1 MAKDKGTSTDLPRQ
15 DEDEIDPVKAA
26 AFKLDPYMVNLMMSE
41 PFFAILLRCM
51 DRIRDDKF
59 PTAGVTVQNGSPTL
73 IYNGGWLST
82 LENKRVNGLLKH
94 EAYHLVYRHVV
105 DRRKEPH
112 RTWNYATDLAINGL
126 LDEDELPKGGLY
138 PGKPLAIKPEVLEKM
153 PPEQAASF
161 KKLSDLIESFP
172 AGKASEWYFSRLNE
186 KGGHS
191 KALEGSGKIKLKI
204 KPGQGKGQG
213 QGQGGQG
220 KPGGEGDGGGQGEG
234 EGEGQG
240 DEIEVD
246 IVGTDSH
253 DGWDEMD
260 EADREIAKGKL
271 KEALGNAQRHADNNN
286 SWGTVPSEIREE
298 IRRMV
303 AGEVDW
309 KAILRNFVGM
319 RQRARRSHTM
329 KRIHRKYPYIHPGSK
344 VGHTSNV
351 AIYVD
356 QSGSVSD
363 EWLAM
368 AFGALEQLSRLVTFH
383 VYPFD
388 TEVAVKDYVEWR
400 KGRKLT
406 LKRVRCGGT
415 DFKAACDHAHANR
428 DKYDGYIIITD
439 GGCYD
444 PGPALIKR
452 CWVLVPGTELM
463 FPASSNDVVVKMKA
477 PLARDK

>member
-1 MAKDKGTSTDLPRQ
+1 MAQDKGTSTDLPRQ
-15 DEDEIDPVKAA
+15 DEDEVDPVKAA
-26 AFKLDPYMVNLMMSE
+26 AFKLDPYMVRLLMEE
-41 PFFAILLRCM
+41 PFFAELMRSI
-51 DRIRDDKF
+51 DRVRDDKF

-82 LENKRVNGLLKH
+82 MESNRVIGLLKH
-94 EAYHLVYRHVV
+94 EAYHLIYRHVV
-105 DRRKEPH
+105 ERRKEPH

-126 LDEDELPKGGLY
+126 LNEDDLPKGGLY
-138 PGKPLAIKPEVLEKM
+138 PGKPLTIKPEVLAQL
-153 PPEQAASF
+153 PPDKAASF
-161 KKLSDLIESFP
+161 KALSDLIQSFP
-172 AGKASEWYFSRLNE
+172 PGKASEWYFSRLNQ
-186 KGGHS
+186 KGDHNG
-191 KALEGSGKIKLKI
+191 AMEGNGKIKLKI
-204 KPGQGKGQG
+204 KGKGQG
-213 QGQGGQG
+213 QGQGQ
-220 KPGGEGDGGGQGEG
+220 PGSGGG
-234 EGEGQG
+234 G
-240 DEIEVD
+240 DMEVEVD

-253 DGWDEMD
+253 DGWDDLD

-271 KEALGNAQRHADNNN
+271 KEALAKAQRKADNSN
-286 SWGTVPSEIREE
+286 SWGSVPAEIREE

-309 KAILRNFVGM
+309 KAVLRNFVGM
-319 RQRARRSHTM
+319 RQRAKRTHTM

-344 VGHTSNV
+344 IGHTSNLAV
-351 AIYVD
+351 YVD

-388 TEVAVKDYVEWR
+388 TEVVVKEYVEWR
-400 KGRKLT
+400 KGRKLN

-428 DKYDGYIIITD
+428 DRFDGYIIITD

-444 PGPALIKR
+444 PGPALIRR
-452 CWVLVPGTELM
+452 CWVLVPGTELA
-463 FPASSNDVVVKMKA
+463 FTASSNDVVVKMKA

>member
-1 MAKDKGTSTDLPRQ
+1 MAADKSTTGTDLPRQ
-15 DEDEIDPVKAA
+15 DEDEIDPVKSA
-26 AFKLDPYMVNLMMSE
+26 AFKLDPYMTNLLWEE
-41 PFFAILLRCM
+41 PFFAILLRSV
-51 DRIRDDKF
+51 DRIRDDSF
-59 PTAGVTVQNGSPTL
+59 PTAGVSVRNGSPTM

-82 LENKRVNGLLKH
+82 LENQRVMGLLKH
-94 EAYHLVYRHVV
+94 EAYHLVYRHVAERAR
-105 DRRKEPH
+105 DPH
-112 RTWNYATDLAINGL
+112 LVWNYATDLAINGL
-126 LDEDELPKGGLY
+126 LSEDELPKGGLY
-138 PGKPLAIKPEVLEKM
+138 PGKPLYIKPEVLAQL
-153 PPEQAASF
+153 PPEKAAAFQA
-161 KKLSDLIESFP
+161 LSKLIESFP
-172 AGKASEWYFSRLNE
+172 PGKASEWYFSRLME

-191 KALEGSGKIKLKI
+191 KALEGNGKLKI
-204 KPGQGKGQG
+204 KVKSGKGQPGQG
-213 QGQGGQG
+213 
-220 KPGGEGDGGGQGEG
+220 PPGDGDGEV
-234 EGEGQG
+234 
-240 DEIEVD
+240 EVD

-253 DGWDEMD
+253 DGWEDLPEDE
-260 EADREIAKGKL
+260 REIAKGKL
-271 KEALGNAQRHADNNN
+271 KEALANAQRHADSSNA
-286 SWGTVPSEIREE
+286 WGTVPAEIREE

-309 KAILRNFVGM
+309 KAVLRNFVGM

-363 EWLAM
+363 EWLSM

-388 TEVAVKDYVEWR
+388 TEVVVKEYKEWK
-400 KGRKLT
+400 KGRKLQ
-406 LKRVRCGGT
+406 LRRVRCGGT

-444 PGPALIKR
+444 PGPALIRR
-452 CWVLVPGTELM
+452 CWVLVPGTELA
-463 FPASSNDVVVKMKA
+463 FTASPNDVVVRMKA